1 MVVLPSEDRVMDLR
15 FTIYDLRLIT
25 SVEGRTTSAMPA
37 WFAPRASRF
46 PSPRPFPLYRLSVRT
61 GIGKDAALRRPRP
74 RAAGGTHSP
83 VSPSS
88 PIEAPL
94 NAARTAQRAVPT
106 MLRCRSAKLSA
117 VSGRRTPRIFESA
130 AAGSLSP
137 WERVRVWG
145 IGLPLNTA
153 TRTFP
158 ATVELCDS
166 SGPYVFSAPT
176 KNWPGARDLSRS
188 NAG

>member
-1 MVVLPSEDRVMDLR
+1 MVVLPSEDGVMDLR
-15 FTIYDLRLIT
+15 FTIYDLRSIT

-46 PSPRPFPLYRLSVRT
+46 PSPRPFPSYRLSVRA
-61 GIGKDAALRRPRP
+61 GIGRDAALRRPRP

-106 MLRCRSAKLSA
+106 MLRYRSAQLSA
-117 VSGRRTPRIFESA
+117 VSGSRTPRIFESA
-130 AAGSLSP
+130 AACPLSP
-137 WERVRVWG
+137 WVRVRG

-153 TRTFP
+153 TLTFP
-158 ATVELCDS
+158 
-166 SGPYVFSAPT
+166 G
-176 KNWPGARDLSRS
+176 
-188 NAG
+188 